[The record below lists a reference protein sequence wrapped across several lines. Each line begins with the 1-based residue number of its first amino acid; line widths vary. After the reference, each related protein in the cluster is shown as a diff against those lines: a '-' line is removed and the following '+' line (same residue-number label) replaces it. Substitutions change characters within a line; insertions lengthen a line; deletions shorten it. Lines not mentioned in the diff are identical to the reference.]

1 MFAKQHSRNTKSRTS
16 KSVAILVSLAML
28 LCISVGGTVAF
39 LVSSDG
45 PLYNLFNPS
54 EVTTK
59 VVEDITTDPTK
70 KQDVKI
76 QNTGDTDAWIR
87 AAVVVTWQDEDGNVY
102 GQAPKEGI
110 DYHLEL
116 PVEWDW
122 ICSIYTKFYYYSD
135 SVPAGGTT
143 SNLIEAC
150 YLDEDA
156 NVPDGYYLNVEIVA
170 SGIQSNPRDVVVNEW
185 IYNDMGVAYDQQTDK
200 LEKSN

>member
-1 MFAKQHSRNTKSRTS
+1 MFTKRHKKNIKSRMS
-16 KSVAILVSLAML
+16 KSVAILVSLVLL

-54 EVTTK
+54 QVTTK
-59 VVEDITTDPTK
+59 VEETLDGNIK
-70 KQDVKI
+70 KDVYI